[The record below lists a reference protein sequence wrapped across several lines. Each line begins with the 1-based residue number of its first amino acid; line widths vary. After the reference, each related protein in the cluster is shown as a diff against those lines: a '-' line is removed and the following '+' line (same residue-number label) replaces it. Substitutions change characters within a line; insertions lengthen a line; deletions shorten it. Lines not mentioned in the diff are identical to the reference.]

1 MTKAL
6 VILGTILKFVCF
18 VDMPTGEV
26 WGIGAQIIIL
36 DHVMKVFFLSRVSG
50 LQPESLFI
58 VLKNIYN
65 ITVGKLRNG
74 QHNHE

>member
-36 DHVMKVFFLSRVSG
+36 DHVMKVFFSFEGVRITARVPFYRVEEH
-50 LQPESLFI
+50 LQHYSW
-58 VLKNIYN
+58 K
-65 ITVGKLRNG
+65 TAKRSA
-74 QHNHE
+74 QS